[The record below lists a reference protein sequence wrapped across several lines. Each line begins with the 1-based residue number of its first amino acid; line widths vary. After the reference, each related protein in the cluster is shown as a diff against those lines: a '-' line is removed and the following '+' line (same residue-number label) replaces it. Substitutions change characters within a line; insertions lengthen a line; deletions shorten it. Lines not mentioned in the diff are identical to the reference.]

1 MRRPVAEQA
10 RRRSITDRVHRAA
23 ERSGQDVSRLRR
35 SVVFHRLLAR
45 VAGDLVLKGGFCLE
59 ARLPGAAR
67 ATKDV
72 DLVGRLAL
80 AGDSDTIADLL
91 QQVLDG
97 TAADDGFR
105 FVIDRVRE
113 LRGQGSTAPA
123 WRAGISA
130 YLEGRLFERLTV
142 DLVGQVEELV
152 GGTELL
158 VIEPPVLVPGHEAVQ
173 IEAVDVFQ
181 HAAEKLHA
189 LARTYVGDRPST
201 RVKDLVD
208 IVLLLDAGLLQDAAR
223 LGERLRR
230 VFAVRDDATPL
241 PVLPEPPLSWAD
253 DYVALICDLRCS
265 ARTVDSAHRLA
276 DHLYTAALTER
287 NHP

>member
-1 MRRPVAEQA
+1 M
-10 RRRSITDRVHRAA
+10 
-23 ERSGQDVSRLRR
+23 
-35 SVVFHRLLAR
+35 
-45 VAGDLVLKGGFCLE
+45 LKGGFCLE
-59 ARLPGAAR
+59 ARLPETAR

-80 AGDSDTIADLL
+80 AGDADTVGDLL
-91 QQVLDG
+91 QQVLDRI
-97 TAADDGFR
+97 AADDGFR
-105 FVIDRVRE
+105 FDIDRVRE

-123 WRAGISA
+123 WRTGITA

-158 VIEPPVLVPGHEAVQ
+158 VIEPPVLIPDHEAVQ

-181 HAAEKLHA
+181 HAAEKFHA
-189 LARTYVGDRPST
+189 LVRTYAGDRPST

-208 IVLLLDAGLLQDAAR
+208 IVLLLDAGLIGDAER

-230 VFAVRDDATPL
+230 VFAVRDDADP
-241 PVLPEPPLSWAD
+241 PPELPEPPASWAD
-253 DYVALICDLRCS
+253 DYLALVSELRCS
-265 ARTVDSAHRLA
+265 ASTVDSAHRLA
-276 DHLYTAALTER
+276 RQLYATALIER
-287 NHP
+287 KLP